1 MEVFRFLENREIDM
15 ENIFEK
21 PEENPAGNIENSFR
35 KMGHLMEKKI
45 NAWWD
50 IATHEKYI
58 KDRLIPRRLRWDV
71 PINDGLTDKES
82 TDEWFQF
89 FNDKGLELLALLIKR
104 KQRKIRTVDRNVTE
118 LKTNLE
124 GSKEL
129 PEFIALSKQLQ
140 RDMEQK
146 DKETVARKK
155 RKYQRDM
162 KDYEDD
168 LVFKWQNKLEESGIA
183 SNRSSPEL
191 DMRQNA
197 SSENTTSLNTN
208 TTGTHQGVNTP
219 NQKPRKN
226 GNNNG
231 WKPFWKKNW
240 QNPNTYVAPRP
251 HQQMPYRGRSRTPP
265 WRNQAYQEGNYYE
278 NPRREGNYYQQE
290 DRRMYE
296 NSYNV
301 PVYNHYDH
309 LRRDDGGGGRTPRHY
324 ENRRTPNRHYSHG
337 RENRNGSPRR
347 FLEQRRQESPR
358 RHRENGVQNSRNWS
372 PEPRPGETRK
382 GDHRNQD
389 AQRNRDREERTRAT
403 PGRTQENQSG
413 GHGNQR
419 EDAGREQRSRRRRD
433 Q

>member
-1 MEVFRFLENREIDM
+1 MEVFKFLENRELDM
-15 ENIFEK
+15 DNIFEK
-21 PEENPAGNIENSFR
+21 PEENPGGNIENSFR

-71 PINDGLTDKES
+71 PINDGLTNKES

-89 FNDKGLELLALLIKR
+89 FNDKGLELLQLLIKR
-104 KQRKIRTVDRNVTE
+104 KQRKIRAIDRSMTE
-118 LKTNLE
+118 IKTNLE
-124 GSKEL
+124 GSKDL
-129 PEFIALSKQLQ
+129 PEFMALSKQLQ
-140 RDMEQK
+140 WDMEQK
-146 DKETVARKK
+146 DKETAARKK

-168 LVFKWQNKLEESGIA
+168 LVYKWQNKIEEVGTT
-183 SNRSSPEL
+183 SNRSSPDQDTRL
-191 DMRQNA
+191 DDNSNKETNQ
-197 SSENTTSLNTN
+197 NTN
-208 TTGTHQGVNTP
+208 TMERNQGANTP

-240 QNPNTYVAPRP
+240 QNQNAYNAPRP
-251 HQQMPYRGRSRTPP
+251 FQHMPNRGRSRTPP
-265 WRNQAYQEGNYYE
+265 WRNQTYQDTYHYE
-278 NPRREGNYYQQE
+278 NPRRDGNYYQQE
-290 DRRMYE
+290 ERRVYE

-309 LRRDDGGGGRTPRHY
+309 LRRDDGGGGTTPRHY
-324 ENRRTPNRHYSHG
+324 ENRTPNRHYSYG
-337 RENRNGSPRR
+337 RENRNASPRR
-347 FLEQRRQESPR
+347 FLEQRRRESPR
-358 RHRENGVQNSRNWS
+358 RHQENGVQRARNWS
-372 PEPRPGETRK
+372 PETRPGNMRK
-382 GDHRNQD
+382 EDHRNQNV
-389 AQRNRDREERTRAT
+389 QRNRDREEKTRRS

-419 EDAGREQRSRRRRD
+419 EDAEREQRSRRKRD
-433 Q
+433 